1 MPNPKLGTV
10 TTDVEKAVKEQ
21 KLVRL
26 NIELKKLVLFTFL
39 LVKNLSEMKLKK
51 TLKQLLVQ
59 LLKLSQQVQKVL
71 TLNL

>member
-26 NIELKKLVLFTFL
+26 SIELKKMVSYTY
-39 LVKNLSEMKLKK
+39 
-51 TLKQLLVQ
+51 Q
-59 LLKLSQQVQKVL
+59 
-71 TLNL
+71 